1 MLGRWPARLVGILRQ
16 PPQAEGQAPGRQ
28 QQGIEAAGPP
38 RIGKQGSQYSQQRPR
53 WLDPL
58 TDPLDRRSPVMNP
71 ASLQHD
77 RPAGQV
83 HPLGPQLATQAMV
96 AAAIAKAQAW
106 DTAPQ
111 FAQAGE
117 MGAERTAA
125 IEHQQG
131 RGHRSSGRRM
141 EPHGINTMQQETPAW
156 RSATAGRGRVLALEL
171 LAVAGLIR
179 QLVGAIPAAVLA
191 LLLASFGMAAP
202 PGDAANPAVNAP
214 AANGAPLGASSRY
227 RCDGDLLLAQAEN
240 GAVDALAIPNT
251 SAGTPPGAFIVLHWR
266 GTNLQLPRTNNAGP
280 PSYTDG
286 LWWWSLEDPEHPNF
300 RLRRGG
306 LQVFA
311 CAKESNAG
319 EQLLTPTA
327 AQPGNGSP

>member
-1 MLGRWPARLVGILRQ
+1 M
-16 PPQAEGQAPGRQ
+16 
-28 QQGIEAAGPP
+28 
-38 RIGKQGSQYSQQRPR
+38 
-53 WLDPL
+53 
-58 TDPLDRRSPVMNP
+58 MNP
-71 ASLQHD
+71 APLQHD
-77 RPAGQV
+77 RAAGQV
-83 HPLGPQLATQAMV
+83 HPLGPQLAAQAMV
-96 AAAIAKAQAW
+96 AAAIAEPQAW

-131 RGHRSSGRRM
+131 RGQRSRGRRM

-156 RSATAGRGRVLALEL
+156 RSPTAGRGRALAQALLVLVGRRPWRAGGSEPW
-171 LAVAGLIR
+171 LARLIR
-179 QLVGAIPAAVLA
+179 PLSRVFRPLVGPIRPLAGAIPAVALA
-191 LLLASFGMAAP
+191 LLLASFGVAP
-202 PGDAANPAVNAP
+202 PPAAAAQAAESSPGGLFVSGQPLRGP
-214 AANGAPLGASSRY
+214 AANAAPLGTSSRY
-227 RCDGDLLLAQAEN
+227 RCDGDLLIAQAEN

-251 SAGTPPGAFIVLHWR
+251 SAGTLPGAFIVLQWR
-266 GTNLQLPRTNNAGP
+266 GTSLQLPRTNNAGP

-319 EQLLTPTA
+319 EQLLTSTA
-327 AQPGNGSP
+327 AKPGNGSP